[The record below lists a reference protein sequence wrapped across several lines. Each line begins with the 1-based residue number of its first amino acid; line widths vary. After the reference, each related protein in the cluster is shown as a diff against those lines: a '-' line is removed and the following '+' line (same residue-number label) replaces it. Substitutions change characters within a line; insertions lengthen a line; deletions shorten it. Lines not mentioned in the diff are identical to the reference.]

1 MRLRQRL
8 FSPDTSLAWLLLRW
22 LLRGA
27 SVPYAWAMWLRNLG
41 YDSGLLKSRAVD
53 IPVLCVGNLSV
64 GGTGKTPMVAWLCG
78 WLRDQGWRV
87 AIVSRGYGQLESGSN
102 DEALELELALPDVP
116 HLQNPDRYA
125 AASLAHEELDMQ
137 FVVLD
142 DGFQHR
148 RLKRDLDI
156 VLIDASEPS
165 AADWCLPGGLMREPW
180 SGLRRAGIV
189 VLTRSNLATPE
200 RLLQL
205 SKRVAQFAPRAL
217 CVSSQTRP
225 VGWHGLQLPFATLD
239 ALQGRR
245 VLAVCGIGSPAAF
258 LRTLEQLGV
267 VVQEHRCFPDHHAYS
282 AADVEQLSAWC
293 DSHSQ
298 LDAVV
303 CTMKDWVKLQTPR
316 LGRLPL
322 AALKIGLD
330 FGDGEERLRERC
342 LAVKPRSRPLE
353 GNEED

>member
-1 MRLRQRL
+1 
-8 FSPDTSLAWLLLRW
+8 
-22 LLRGA
+22 
-27 SVPYAWAMWLRNLG
+27 
-41 YDSGLLKSRAVD
+41 
-53 IPVLCVGNLSV
+53 
-64 GGTGKTPMVAWLCG
+64 
-78 WLRDQGWRV
+78 
-87 AIVSRGYGQLESGSN
+87 
-102 DEALELELALPDVP
+102 
-116 HLQNPDRYA
+116 
-125 AASLAHEELDMQ
+125 MQ

-245 VLAVCGIGSPAAF
+245 VLAVCGIGSPVAF
-258 LRTLEQLGV
+258 LRT
-267 VVQEHRCFPDHHAYS
+267 RS
-282 AADVEQLSAWC
+282 SNWAWLC
-293 DSHSQ
+293 RNI
-298 LDAVV
+298 AVF
-303 CTMKDWVKLQTPR
+303 QTTTHTAQPTSNNFR
-316 LGRLPL
+316 LGAIHTVNWMLSCAP
-322 AALKIGLD
+322 
-330 FGDGEERLRERC
+330 
-342 LAVKPRSRPLE
+342 
-353 GNEED
+353 

>member
-1 MRLRQRL
+1 
-8 FSPDTSLAWLLLRW
+8 
-22 LLRGA
+22 
-27 SVPYAWAMWLRNLG
+27 
-41 YDSGLLKSRAVD
+41 
-53 IPVLCVGNLSV
+53 
-64 GGTGKTPMVAWLCG
+64 MVAWLCG

-258 LRTLEQLGV
+258 LAYARAIGRGCAGTSLFSRPPRIQCSRRRTTFGLVRFTQSTGCCRVHHEGLGQAADAAPGSV
-267 VVQEHRCFPDHHAYS
+267 AVSCAEDRSRFRRWGREAERALSGREAALS
-282 AADVEQLSAWC
+282 AARRKRRRLSDGKCAN
-293 DSHSQ
+293 SHGNLSS
-298 LDAVV
+298 
-303 CTMKDWVKLQTPR
+303 
-316 LGRLPL
+316 
-322 AALKIGLD
+322 AAMPTS
-330 FGDGEERLRERC
+330 RC
-342 LAVKPRSRPLE
+342 QA
-353 GNEED
+353 DCC